1 MFRGRSVIEIMV
13 LVFVFIVAFTLIG
26 LGVIILVVEVRHPD
40 ADTALLVNT
49 MMSLVSGILGALLG
63 LIAGQS
69 KNGGGKGG
77 AQLDRRPDGSTS
89 DLTAPN
95 ELTSP

>member
-1 MFRGRSVIEIMV
+1 MFKGRSVIEIMV

-26 LGVIILVVEVRHPD
+26 LGVIILVVEVKHPE

-63 LIAGQS
+63 LIAGKS
-69 KNGGGKGG
+69 GKNDGDGPGTD
-77 AQLDRRPDGSTS
+77 LSRRPDGT
-89 DLTAPN
+89 PG
-95 ELTSP
+95 EL

>member
-1 MFRGRSVIEIMV
+1 MFKGRSVIEIMV

-26 LGVIILVVEVRHPD
+26 LGVIILVVEVKHPE

-63 LIAGQS
+63 LIAGKS
-69 KNGGGKGG
+69 KDASTSDPTDLG
-77 AQLDRRPDGSTS
+77 RRPDGTRG
-89 DLTAPN
+89 
-95 ELTSP
+95 EL

>member
-1 MFRGRSVIEIMV
+1 MFRNRSVLELMV
-13 LVFVFIVAFTLIG
+13 LTFVFIVAFTLIG

-63 LIAGQS
+63 LIAGKS
-69 KNGGGKGG
+69 GNGEGKG
-77 AQLDRRPDGSTS
+77 ANLDKRPDGTTS
-89 DLTAPN
+89 DF
-95 ELTSP
+95 TSP

>member
-1 MFRGRSVIEIMV
+1 MFKGRSVIEIMV

-26 LGVIILVVEVRHPD
+26 LGVIILVVEVKHPE

-63 LIAGQS
+63 LIAGKS
-69 KNGGGKGG
+69 NTPGGS
-77 AQLDRRPDGSTS
+77 AALASDLDRRPDGTHK
-89 DLTAPN
+89 DLDEP
-95 ELTSP
+95 

>member
-1 MFRGRSVIEIMV
+1 MRNRSVIEVMV

-26 LGVIILVVEVRHPD
+26 LGVIILVVEVKHPD

-63 LIAGQS
+63 LIAGKS
-69 KNGGGKGG
+69 KNGDSGVDLGK
-77 AQLDRRPDGSTS
+77 RPNGTQG
-89 DLTAPN
+89 
-95 ELTSP
+95 EL

>member
-1 MFRGRSVIEIMV
+1 MGTVKNRSVIEIMV
-13 LVFVFIVAFTLIG
+13 LVFVFIVAFTLVG
-26 LGVIILVVEVRHPD
+26 LGVIILIVEVKHPE

-69 KNGGGKGG
+69 KNGGGKEG
-77 AQLDRRPDGSTS
+77 AQLDRRPDGTTS
-89 DLTAPN
+89 DLGQPQ
-95 ELTSP
+95 

>member
-1 MFRGRSVIEIMV
+1 VRNRSVIEVMV

-26 LGVIILVVEVRHPD
+26 LGVIILVVEVKHPD

-63 LIAGQS
+63 LIAGKS
-69 KNGGGKGG
+69 KNGDSGVDLGK
-77 AQLDRRPDGSTS
+77 RPNGTQG
-89 DLTAPN
+89 
-95 ELTSP
+95 EL

>member
-1 MFRGRSVIEIMV
+1 MFKGRSVIEIMV

-26 LGVIILVVEVRHPD
+26 LGVIILVVEVKHPE

-63 LIAGQS
+63 LIAGKS
-69 KNGGGKGG
+69 GKNGDGPGTDLG
-77 AQLDRRPDGSTS
+77 RRPDGSQG
-89 DLTAPN
+89 
-95 ELTSP
+95 EL